1 MARTIKVISE
11 RLDGKQLREEKARL
25 ERSRGSY
32 IRCDGVKHVLGYNKV
47 KQPDGTVR
55 EVPQQ
60 FQDDANINEAIQNAN
75 KGMMW
80 AVPAKRWEEIF
91 GSGRS

>member
-1 MARTIKVISE
+1 MPRTITIISE
-11 RLDGKQLREEKARL
+11 RWDGKQLREQKAKL
-25 ERSRGSY
+25 ERSRNAY

-47 KQPDGTVR
+47 KQEDGSVR

-60 FQDDANINEAIQNAN
+60 FQDDANVNEAIQNAN

-80 AVPAKRWEEIF
+80 AVRAEDYERIF
-91 GSGRS
+91 GKQKI

>member
-1 MARTIKVISE
+1 MPRTIILISE
-11 RLDGKQLREEKARL
+11 RWDGKKLHEEKAKL
-25 ERSRGSY
+25 ERSRSSY
-32 IRCDGVKHVLGYNKV
+32 IRCDGIKHLLGYNKV
-47 KQPDGTVR
+47 KQPDGTVV

-80 AVPAKRWEEIF
+80 AVRAEDYERIF
-91 GSGRS
+91 GAKGS

>member
-1 MARTIKVISE
+1 MPRTITIISE
-11 RLDGKQLREEKARL
+11 RWDGKKLREAKALL
-25 ERSRGSY
+25 ERSRSAY
-32 IRCDGVKHVLGYNKV
+32 IRCDGIKHVLGYNKV
-47 KQPDGTVR
+47 KQPGGTVK

-60 FQDDANINEAIQNAN
+60 FQDDANINEAIQGAN

-91 GSGRS
+91 GKPRP